1 MGKNK
6 IVSSKEF
13 TVKMFKIFGNTE
25 KKLGKSCMKK
35 DNYLLVLSNSHRVPV
50 ISLPCRVYVIFD
62 KVIFLGRFFSK
73 LLPTRLLSLYFLL
86 QFCSVAIIAQ
96 SDYVQQK
103 VDYSMDLQYVDSLQ
117 VLNGNMD
124 VNYHHHGSEPLDTLY
139 FHLWMNAFKNNSTP
153 FAKDQLKIGRRDFYF
168 ADEDDK
174 GYYKNI
180 EVKENDQNLTIHY
193 KDESNEVAYI
203 VLSESILSGESK
215 QISFD
220 FELKLPRQFSR
231 TGFTDQ
237 AVYLHYFY
245 PKLAVYDASGWHTFP
260 YLNLGEFYSNFGD
273 YTINIELPEGY
284 SIAHSGSVIKNRQS
298 HKIVAEDV
306 IDVALVASK
315 EYKVVARENLVNKYD
330 EKLGISYFGDDDSK
344 YKQEAVT
351 IAKDVLSYMNT
362 TVGILPLKHI
372 MLVPAAGFGGGME
385 FPGLITVSGTT
396 KKELEYYITHEL
408 IHQWFYGRLAT
419 NERDEPWLDEGITH
433 YYTSRYLIDKY
444 GEDYYTGLLPGFLS
458 KKLNGTLQQHFLAT
472 QSRRGAYDLSDGSI
486 INYGL
491 HAYVRPGQAFKFL
504 EDYMGV
510 KMYDKVMQEFYANW
524 NGSHPNTQDLQDA
537 FEKET
542 KESLDWFF
550 DDLLKSDRQ
559 IDYCVHSVEVQN
571 NSSNLKIHNHKS
583 IKAPVKLQ
591 YVTDNN
597 EKKEKWLAG
606 FEGDT
611 LVQLQ
616 GEAIKEL
623 QLDPQDLSL
632 DINRSNDF
640 RKTSG
645 LFKSGPIGLV
655 PYGVLDHKNR
665 KEIMLAPFVGFN
677 EVDKLYL
684 GAALYNSGVDFKPF
698 KYLVAPAYAFGSK
711 NIVGHAMLKYNQV
724 KDDGPFEQIEYRLPI
739 KSFSFFEN
747 NRFDYN
753 LQYWKI
759 DPSIRFYRN
768 RNKASNTSYL
778 ELRYIHLIEE
788 YALLSPE
795 GFSGLDRKNSS
806 IYQLGYH
813 SQSLNAL
820 GNSYSNLVLE
830 YQKYTTLGLESDES
844 YLKLTGDI
852 SKEFYYSRTS
862 AISMRLFGSYFLT
875 NTRRESSLFGGEFSR
890 GSVAIMNQGQNDYL
904 YEEYFLDR
912 VNQTVGFNQISGNGG
927 GFKNALGS
935 TNRLGLTNDYA
946 FALNIEA
953 ELPFKFLPINLFGD
967 LAYYSTKSFTNDPLE
982 GEWLYSGGIAI
993 SNDMVG
999 IYLPLFYSS
1008 SIDQQ
1013 YQSQDISVLN
1023 RITFRFDLHRMT
1035 LWDKV
1040 DHLNF

>member
-1 MGKNK
+1 
-6 IVSSKEF
+6 
-13 TVKMFKIFGNTE
+13 
-25 KKLGKSCMKK
+25 MKK
-35 DNYLLVLSNSHRVPV
+35 DNYLLFLANSHRVPV

-62 KVIFLGRFFSK
+62 KVIFLPLLSFRLLTTI
-73 LLPTRLLSLYFLL
+73 LLPIFFLL
-86 QFCSVAIIAQ
+86 LFCFGSLLAQ
-96 SDYVQQK
+96 TEYIQQK
-103 VDYSMDLQYVDSLQ
+103 VDYSMDLNYVDSTQILYGT
-117 VLNGNMD
+117 VD
-124 VNYHHHGSEPLDTLY
+124 VSYHHHGIEPLDTLY
-139 FHLWMNAFKNNSTP
+139 FHLWMNAFKDNSSP
-153 FAKDQLKIGRRDFYF
+153 FSKDHVKIGRRDFYF
-168 ADEDDK
+168 ANDQER
-174 GYYKNI
+174 GYYKKI
-180 EVKENDQNLTIHY
+180 EAKEAS
-193 KDESNEVAYI
+193 KDIPITFKEGSDEIAFI
-203 VLSESILSGESK
+203 VLNKSIIPGESR
-215 QISFD
+215 QIAFD
-220 FELKLPRQFSR
+220 YKLKIPSQFSR
-231 TGFTDQ
+231 TGYTDK

-245 PKLAVYDASGWHTFP
+245 PKLAVYDAAGWHTFP
-260 YLNLGEFYSNFGD
+260 YLNIGEFYSNFGD
-273 YTINIELPEGY
+273 YRINIKLPNEY
-284 SIAHSGSVIKNRQS
+284 NIAHSGSGIKKGNTHQ
-298 HKIVAEDV
+298 ILAEDV
-306 IDVALVASK
+306 IDVAIVASK
-315 EYKVVARENLVNKYD
+315 EYNEVAKAIIVNDYD
-330 EKLGISYFGDDDSK
+330 EELEISYFGDEE
-344 YKQEAVT
+344 YKFKDASVG
-351 IAKDVLSYMNT
+351 IAKDVLKFMNT
-362 TVGILPLKHI
+362 AVGSLPLSKI
-372 MLVPAAGFGGGME
+372 TIVPAAGFGGGME
-385 FPGLITVSGTT
+385 YPGLVTVSGKT

-419 NERDEPWLDEGITH
+419 NEREEPWLDEGLTH
-433 YYTSRYLIDKY
+433 YYTSRYLLEKY
-444 GEDYYTGLLPGFLS
+444 GKDYYTGLLPSFLS
-458 KKLNGTLQQHFLAT
+458 RKLNGTLQQHLLAL
-472 QSRRGAYDLSDGSI
+472 QSRRGAYDNSIGSVV
-486 INYGL
+486 NYGL
-491 HAYVRPGQAFKFL
+491 HAYVRPGQAFRFL
-504 EDYMGV
+504 EDYLGTDV
-510 KMYDKVMQEFYANW
+510 FDKVLQDFYADW
-524 NGSHPNTQDLQDA
+524 NGSHPNTKDLQTA

-542 KESLDWFF
+542 KQPLDWFF
-550 DDLLKSDRQ
+550 EELLQSDKL
-559 IDYCVHSVEVQN
+559 IDYCIHDIDRNGDKTNVS
-571 NSSNLKIHNHKS
+571 IHNHKS
-583 IKAPVKLQ
+583 ISAPLKLEII
-591 YVTDNN
+591 TDNN
-597 EKKEKWLAG
+597 DKKANWIPG
-606 FEGDT
+606 FTGDT
-611 LVQLQ
+611 IIEYDALT
-616 GEAIKEL
+616 IKEI
-623 QLDPQDLSL
+623 QLDPEDISL
-632 DINRSNDF
+632 DIDRSNDY
-640 RKTSG
+640 RKANG
-645 LFKSGPIGLV
+645 LFKKEPLNLV
-655 PYGVLDHKNR
+655 PYGLFDDKDR
-665 KEIMLAPFVGFN
+665 REIMFAPFLGFN

-684 GAALYNSGVDFKPF
+684 GTAFYNSGVDFKPF

-788 YALLSPE
+788 YALLSPD

-830 YQKYTTLGLESDES
+830 YQKYTTLGLESNES

-935 TNRLGLTNDYA
+935 TTRLGLTNDYA
-946 FALNIEA
+946 FALNIEV